1 MKCSAL
7 LPQVALVL
15 AVAYACSDS
24 TPAVSDA
31 LVANSQRV
39 NVVGKQPPPPVTVV
53 IAVAISSQPASAV
66 FTGVFFSNGSILD
79 DGSGVNASD
88 GMAWLRFDNQQPGL
102 GGTTSANARFMVK
115 AGSLPTGNG
124 TLTFDIPGGT
134 ESFRIVSVQN
144 FTFVPECGAPEPGL
158 PPSPCASIQFTAE
171 EVGGGTCDPNAAF
184 DPDCHHGNL
193 IASDKSS
200 CLVSDGEGGFYFKE
214 GCQFP
219 PFPDSGEG

>member
-53 IAVAISSQPASAV
+53 VAVTIASIPQSAI
-66 FTGVFFSNGSILD
+66 FTGVYFSNGSILD
-79 DGSGVNASD
+79 DGSAVNASD
-88 GMAWLRFDNQQPGL
+88 GMAWLRFDNKQPGL

-115 AGSLPTGNG
+115 VGNPPTGSG
-124 TLTFDIPGGT
+124 TLTFTGT
-134 ESFRIVSVQN
+134 GESFRIVSVQN
-144 FTFVPECGAPEPGL
+144 FTFFPECGAPAEGV

-171 EVGGGTCDPNAAF
+171 LVGGGTCDPNAAF
-184 DPDCHHGNL
+184 DPDCHHGNI

-200 CLVSDGEGGFYFKE
+200 CLLSDGEGGFYFNE
-214 GCQFP
+214 SCQFP